1 MICVHCN
8 TPVPDHSKFCLSC
21 GSLVSD
27 PDVQSAATAALDASA
42 TIQMESLLREDTEGE
57 FEAAW
62 QPSISPPRSISPERS
77 P

>member
-1 MICVHCN
+1 
-8 TPVPDHSKFCLSC
+8 
-21 GSLVSD
+21 
-27 PDVQSAATAALDASA
+27 
-42 TIQMESLLREDTEGE
+42 MESLLREDTEGE